1 MYKKEFRLSFLKRVY
16 YNFSCFKKKGGNSRL
31 LVSEMKALVKWN
43 NILAV
48 LEIKYK
54 KMDKNRIL
62 CYTICIEVMK
72 MSTYIHARTCVYNIN
87 YHIVWCVK
95 YRRKVLTP
103 KIAERF
109 YELVKKIGEEK
120 GFLVV
125 ECKVGE
131 GDHVY
136 CFVSASPKI
145 SVTQIVKYLK
155 GISGNQLLKEFPEL
169 RKQLWKGHLWNG
181 SYFCE
186 TIGSTSE
193 ENRKKYIERQ
203 KNCQL

>member
-1 MYKKEFRLSFLKRVY
+1 MKE
-16 YNFSCFKKKGGNSRL
+16 
-31 LVSEMKALVKWN
+31 
-43 NILAV
+43 
-48 LEIKYK
+48 KY
-54 KMDKNRIL
+54 
-62 CYTICIEVMK
+62 T
-72 MSTYIHARTCVYNIN
+72 HARTCVYNIN

-103 KIAERF
+103 EISTRL
-109 YELVKKIGEEK
+109 YTLVSEIGIEK
-120 GFLVV
+120 GFDVV

-131 GDHVY
+131 SDHVR
-136 CFVSASPKI
+136 CFVSAPPKI

-155 GISGNQLLKEFPEL
+155 GISGNTLLKEFPEL
-169 RKQLWKGHLWNG
+169 RNHLWKGQLWNG

-193 ENRKKYIERQ
+193 ENILRYIERQ